1 MTPWVWYMV
10 GLCGAISMSLT
21 SVVVSGALHP
31 IWALLIPVGLYLSYR
46 RALGRSIGGF
56 SATLIGLGGFAVGA
70 TSLSQLGTDGLVLA
84 GAQTIL
90 VLLIAR
96 LASSEDLEHD
106 QQCLAI
112 SLLIILTATILNL
125 GLSFG
130 VILVFYAIFASWA
143 LLGRQMVR
151 GLSEQAESDSNQ
163 IKLPARHMVGV
174 AVLAL
179 GLIAGSS
186 LLFILFPRIGLN
198 SFGLNSGRAMGL
210 PDEVN
215 LDGGKLVT
223 SGDNIVAARVTGLNP
238 NIKGKGLYLR
248 FEDYPTLT
256 SNGFRTE
263 PLDVYEPESP
273 LLRRRSDEPL
283 SRYTVQLAAHGSVEL
298 PSLGLVRSVRVL
310 EGGTPNPSRTLR
322 VLGLSRGGLPVVN
335 RIVTGPIRYEIRG
348 PLAQVQSLEDS
359 EPVPVDVPNQLKS
372 LLQVP
377 SNVDEFPQLE
387 ELVNSHRSDG
397 SESSS
402 SMVAIVSHFETTL
415 RQQFRY
421 SLELPELSQNSLY
434 QFLLSERQGHC
445 EYFAAALTLLLRLNG
460 IPARVVGGF
469 AGGTWDQGTGTLVF
483 QGRHAHAWVEWWS
496 PEQGWQLADGT
507 PASGRDVEFL
517 SGLSLF
523 RERLQRFWD
532 DKVVDFGWQ
541 EQVQIARGVAEE
553 SKDIRSLWNFSI
565 GSLNWKQLGA
575 VVFAVLAFGVLGY
588 LVWNRRERQRW
599 GPLRVLEYYSGV
611 STFKGETLKM
621 YLRRLGDEDLVS
633 GDLSDQLSGLAASY
647 ERFRFGGD
655 NFAWT
660 SKEKELWRR
669 HCIEVKTYKS

>member
-1 MTPWVWYMV
+1 MTPWLWYMI
-10 GLCGAISMSLT
+10 GLSGAIAMSLT
-21 SVVVSGALHP
+21 SVVISGALHP
-31 IWALLIPVGLYLSYR
+31 IWALLVPVGLYLSYR
-46 RALGRSIGGF
+46 RSLGRSIGGF

-96 LASSEDLEHD
+96 LASSENLEHD

-130 VILVFYAIFASWA
+130 FILVLYAVFASWA

-151 GLSEQAESDSNQ
+151 GLTDQAESDGEEV
-163 IKLPARHMVGV
+163 KLPARHMVGV

-186 LLFILFPRIGLN
+186 VLFILFPRIGLN

-223 SGDNIVAARVTGLNP
+223 SGDDIVAARVMGVDPKSGNT
-238 NIKGKGLYLR
+238 GLYLR

-263 PLDVYEPESP
+263 TLNVYEPESP
-273 LLRRRSDEPL
+273 LLRRRSNEPMV
-283 SRYTVQLAAHGSVEL
+283 RYTVQLSAHGSVEL
-298 PSLGLVRSVRVL
+298 PSLGLVRAVRVL

-335 RIVTGPIRYEIRG
+335 RIVTGPIRYVMRG
-348 PLAQVQSLEDS
+348 PLAKVRTVDAS
-359 EPVPVDVPNQLKS
+359 EPVPLEVPRELKP

-377 SNVDEFPQLE
+377 SNVQEFPGLKR
-387 ELVNSHRSDG
+387 VAGSYRSDG
-397 SESSS
+397 SDGPMLMSD
-402 SMVAIVSHFETTL
+402 IVSHFETLL
-415 RQQFRY
+415 RNEFQY

-434 QFLLSERQGHC
+434 QFLLSERRGHC

-469 AGGTWDQGTGTLVF
+469 AGGTWDRGTDTLIF

-496 PEQGWQLADGT
+496 PENGWQLADGT
-507 PASGRDVEFL
+507 PASGRNVEFL
-517 SGLSLF
+517 SGFSLF

-532 DKVVDFGWQ
+532 DNVVDFGWQ
-541 EQVQIARGVAEE
+541 EQVQIVRGVAED
-553 SKDIRSLWNFSI
+553 SKDLRSFWRFSLESFNWMYLALSMAAIVGVAILSYLFWNHR
-565 GSLNWKQLGA
+565 Q
-575 VVFAVLAFGVLGY
+575 
-588 LVWNRRERQRW
+588 RQRW
-599 GPLRVLEYYSGV
+599 GPMKVLEHYSGV
-611 STFKGETLKM
+611 ATADGETLKM
-621 YLRRLGDEDLVS
+621 YLSRLREQAIASEEVMS
-633 GDLSDQLSGLAASY
+633 KLSHLAASY
-647 ERFRFGGD
+647 DRFRFGGD
-655 NFAWT
+655 TRAWT
-660 SKEKELWRR
+660 ASEVQLWRR
-669 HCIEVKTYKS
+669 HCIDVKNYKS